1 MAQPGIH
8 CSPGLGRSAAAGGLT
23 PDCPTRPDVQPVSK
37 RTGWGQKA
45 VSAARGRQA
54 RRRAAAVAQ
63 VESMRAVREHVC
75 SRLVVRRKGAS
86 GGPRAEER
94 TAEDTG
100 DGKVSML
107 MPKIL
112 GALKARSVPR
122 PGCRISA
129 IRRARAVGN
138 LTPPGET
145 LCPSTPGA
153 PAPYYRIPPHCP
165 PSQRLC
171 CLALSPPNY
180 TSASAI
186 FGRQAPFWPSFTP
199 EILSFVS
206 KSLMFKGAPSL
217 CASGPH
223 YSRPHVLGLPCLRV
237 LSAHGLLARLLLHAA
252 ACRQPQPR
260 FHGLPPPQVLVSP
273 TSLGLMGAHFLPLLG
288 FPSSRCLCL
297 CLTAPFLAAHTWT
310 VEKQSWLQAIFEGRV
325 EPYSEEV

>member
-122 PGCRISA
+122 PGCRISD

-223 YSRPHVLGLPCLRV
+223 YSRASCFGASVPSGSLGSRPPGQVAASRCC
-237 LSAHGLLARLLLHAA
+237 LLAAPASL
-252 ACRQPQPR
+252 PR
-260 FHGLPPPQVLVSP
+260 PP
-273 TSLGLMGAHFLPLLG
+273 TSSGPGVSHLSRADGGSLPASAWIPIFSLPLSLPHSTFLG
-288 FPSSRCLCL
+288 S
-297 CLTAPFLAAHTWT
+297 
-310 VEKQSWLQAIFEGRV
+310 
-325 EPYSEEV
+325 PYLDCGEAKLVAGNF